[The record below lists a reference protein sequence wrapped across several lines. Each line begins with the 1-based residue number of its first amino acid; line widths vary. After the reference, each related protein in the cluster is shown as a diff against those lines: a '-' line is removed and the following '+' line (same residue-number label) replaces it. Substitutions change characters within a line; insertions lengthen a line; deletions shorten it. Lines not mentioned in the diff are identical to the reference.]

1 MLTAQFTAENVVG
14 SERDFSVRTG
24 VVQFKAD
31 WPGVFIRGD
40 DALGYAATI
49 RAHLKQMRKILEKLE
64 PGATTVELSEDELL
78 SVTERRED
86 LKELAELLES
96 CRIKDGV
103 AERGR

>member
-49 RAHLKQMRKILEKLE
+49 RALQRQAKEEAMRAGTHPLQFEQRHRLE
-64 PGATTVELSEDELL
+64 
-78 SVTERRED
+78 
-86 LKELAELLES
+86 ELAELLES
-96 CRIKDGV
+96 CRIKDG